1 LDEYWTPEEDTPLA
15 RTLRD
20 ANLETRAARS
30 RLKARGKPYYRALE
44 SGLHLG
50 YRRPQTG
57 AGKWLARHYV
67 GGQAYE
73 LETLAIADDFSDA
86 DGVAVLN
93 YRQAQAKA
101 RERMVARAHHAAGKH
116 GPLTVADAIEAYLEF
131 LDAHRK
137 TGYHAR
143 HRARAHILP
152 ALGDIEVQALTT
164 EQLRKWH
171 AELARTPAR
180 ARTAPG
186 AKQQHRK
193 PDHSAD
199 GIRRRRVSAN
209 AILTILKAA
218 LNFAWREGR
227 TPSDAAW
234 RQVRPFEGVDAA
246 RVGYLTL
253 AECKR
258 LINAADPD
266 FRKLVQAALQT
277 GCRYGELCRLAVAD
291 FDADN
296 GTLAIRI
303 TKSGR
308 SRHVALTDE
317 GVTLFREW
325 CAGRAGN
332 EILFLRAD
340 GKPWRISQQQGPM
353 QKACERARIVP
364 VVSFHILRHTH
375 GSMLAMRGVPMGVI
389 AEQLGHS
396 NSRVT
401 EKHYAHLAPSYV
413 ADTVRANAPRFGIA
427 LERKV
432 SPLHRGRA
440 NA

>member
-1 LDEYWTPEEDTPLA
+1 MP

-20 ANLETRAARS
+20 ASLETRAARG

-44 SGLHLG
+44 PGLHLG
-50 YRRPQTG
+50 YRRPQAG
-57 AGKWLARHYV
+57 AGKWLARHYI
-67 GGQAYE
+67 GDQAYE

-86 DGVAVLN
+86 DGVAVLS

-116 GPLTVADAIEAYLEF
+116 GPLTVADAVESYLSF
-131 LDAHRK
+131 LDSHRK

-143 HRARAHILP
+143 HRARAFILP
-152 ALGDIEVQALTT
+152 ALGGIEVQALTT

-171 AELARTPAR
+171 ANIAKMPAR

-199 GIRRRRVSAN
+199 GVRRRRVSAN
-209 AILTILKAA
+209 AVLTILKAA

-234 RQVRPFEGVDAA
+234 RRVRPFEGVDAA
-246 RVGYLTL
+246 RVRYLTL

-266 FRKLVQAALQT
+266 FRKLTQAALAT
-277 GCRYGELCRLAVAD
+277 GCRYGELCRLTIAD
-291 FDADN
+291 FNADN
-296 GTLAIRI
+296 GTLAVRI
-303 TKSGR
+303 SKSGEP
-308 SRHVALTDE
+308 RHVALTDE
-317 GVTLFREW
+317 AVALFHEW
-325 CAGRAGN
+325 CAGRPGT
-332 EILFLRAD
+332 EILLLRAD
-340 GKPWRISQQQGPM
+340 GKPWCISQQQGPM
-353 QKACERARIVP
+353 QKACERARITP
-364 VVSFHILRHTH
+364 AVSFHILRHTH

-413 ADTVRANAPRFGIA
+413 ADTIRAHAPTFGITGGG
-427 LERKV
+427 KV
-432 SPLHRGRA
+432 KPIRGSRVSA
-440 NA
+440 

>member
-1 LDEYWTPEEDTPLA
+1 MP

-20 ANLETRAARS
+20 AALETRAARS

-44 SGLHLG
+44 TGLHLG

-57 AGKWLARHYV
+57 SGKWLARHYI
-67 GGQAYE
+67 GDQAYE

-86 DGVAVLN
+86 DGVAVLS

-116 GPLTVADAIEAYLEF
+116 GPLTVADAVESYLHF
-131 LDAHRK
+131 LDTHRK

-143 HRARAHILP
+143 HRARAFILP
-152 ALGDIEVQALTT
+152 TLGNIEVQALAT

-171 AELARTPAR
+171 ADIAKVPAR

-209 AILTILKAA
+209 VVLTILKAA

-234 RQVRPFEGVDAA
+234 RRVRPFEGVDAA
-246 RVGYLTL
+246 RVRYLTIS
-253 AECKR
+253 ECRR
-258 LINAADPD
+258 LINAAAPD
-266 FRKLVQAALQT
+266 FRKLVQAALAT
-277 GCRYGELCRLAVAD
+277 GCRYGELCRLTVAD

-303 TKSGR
+303 TKSGK

-317 GVTLFREW
+317 GAALFREW
-325 CAGRAGN
+325 CAGRAGS
-332 EILFLRAD
+332 EILLLRAN
-340 GKPWRISQQQGPM
+340 GKPWSISQQQGPM

-396 NSRVT
+396 NTRVT
-401 EKHYAHLAPSYV
+401 EKHYAHLAPSFV
-413 ADTVRANAPRFGIA
+413 HDTIRANAPTFGIA
-427 LERKV
+427 GGEKV
-432 SPLHRGRA
+432 KPIRSRVSA
-440 NA
+440 

>member
-1 LDEYWTPEEDTPLA
+1 MP

-20 ANLETRAARS
+20 ASLETRAARG

-50 YRRPQTG
+50 YRKPLAG
-57 AGKWLARHYV
+57 AGKWLARHYI
-67 GGQAYE
+67 GSQAYE

-116 GPLTVADAIEAYLEF
+116 GPLTVADAVEAYLEF
-131 LDAHRK
+131 LDTHRK

-143 HRARAHILP
+143 HKSRAFILP
-152 ALGDIEVQALTT
+152 ALGNIEVQALTT

-193 PDHSAD
+193 LDHSTD

-209 AILTILKAA
+209 AILTILKAT

-234 RQVRPFEGVDAA
+234 RRVRPFEGVDAA
-246 RVGYLTL
+246 RVRYLTL

-258 LINAADPD
+258 LINAAAPD
-266 FRKLVQAALQT
+266 FRRLAQAALAT
-277 GCRYGELCRLAVAD
+277 GCRYGELSRLTVAD

-303 TKSGR
+303 TKSGK

-325 CAGRAGN
+325 CAGRAGS
-332 EILFLRAD
+332 EILLLRAD

-353 QKACERARIVP
+353 AKACERARIIP
-364 VVSFHILRHTH
+364 VASFHILRHTV

-389 AEQLGHS
+389 AGQLGHS
-396 NSRVT
+396 NTKVT

-413 ADTVRANAPRFGIA
+413 IDTIRAHAPTFGITDGG
-427 LERKV
+427 KV
-432 SPLHRGRA
+432 KPIRSRA
-440 NA
+440 SA

>member
-1 LDEYWTPEEDTPLA
+1 MP

-20 ANLETRAARS
+20 AALETRAARG

-44 SGLHLG
+44 TGLHLG

-57 AGKWLARHYV
+57 SGKWLARHYV

-86 DGVAVLN
+86 DSVAVLN

-116 GPLTVADAIEAYLEF
+116 GPLTVADAVESYLQF
-131 LDAHRK
+131 LDTHRK
-137 TGYHAR
+137 TGYGAR

-152 ALGDIEVQALTT
+152 TLGHIEVQALTT
-164 EQLRKWH
+164 ELLRKWLT
-171 AELARTPAR
+171 ELARTPAR
-180 ARTAPG
+180 VRTTPG

-193 PDHSAD
+193 LDHSAD
-199 GIRRRRVSAN
+199 GIRRRRVTAN
-209 AILTILKAA
+209 AILKAA

-234 RQVRPFEGVDAA
+234 RRVRPFEGVDAA
-246 RVGYLTL
+246 RVRYLTI

-258 LINAADPD
+258 LINAAAPD
-266 FRKLVQAALQT
+266 FRKLVQAALAT
-277 GCRYGELCRLAVAD
+277 GCRYSELCRLIVAD
-291 FDADN
+291 FDTDN
-296 GTLAIRI
+296 GTLAVRI
-303 TKSGR
+303 TKSGKP
-308 SRHVALTDE
+308 RHVALTDE
-317 GVTLFREW
+317 GTALFREW
-325 CAGRAGN
+325 CAGRAGS

-340 GKPWRISQQQGPM
+340 GKPWSISQQQGPM
-353 QKACERARIVP
+353 QKACEDAQIVP

-375 GSMLAMRGVPMGVI
+375 GSLLAMRGVPMGVI

-396 NSRVT
+396 NTRVT

-413 ADTVRANAPRFGIA
+413 ADTIRANAPTFGTKPSKRIA
-427 LERKV
+427 SLR
-432 SPLHRGRA
+432 
-440 NA
+440 

>member
-1 LDEYWTPEEDTPLA
+1 MP

-20 ANLETRAARS
+20 AALETRAARG

-57 AGKWLARHYV
+57 AGKWLARHYI
-67 GGQAYE
+67 GDQAYE

-116 GPLTVADAIEAYLEF
+116 GPLTVADAVESYLEF

-143 HRARAHILP
+143 HRARAFILP
-152 ALGDIEVQALTT
+152 TFGNIEVQALTT

-171 AELARTPAR
+171 ADIAKMPAR

-234 RQVRPFEGVDAA
+234 RRVRPFEGVDAA
-246 RVGYLTL
+246 RVRYLTL

-266 FRKLVQAALQT
+266 FRKLVQAALAT
-277 GCRYGELCRLAVAD
+277 GCRYGELCRLTIAD

-296 GTLAIRI
+296 GTLAVRI
-303 TKSGR
+303 SKSGK

-317 GVTLFREW
+317 GVALFREW
-325 CAGRAGN
+325 CAGRAGS
-332 EILFLRAD
+332 EILFLRTD
-340 GKPWRISQQQGPM
+340 CKPWGISLQQMPM
-353 QKACERARIVP
+353 AKACERARITP
-364 VVSFHILRHTH
+364 AVSFHILRHTH

-396 NSRVT
+396 NTRVT

-413 ADTVRANAPRFGIA
+413 ADTIRAHAPTFDIA
-427 LERKV
+427 DGGKV
-432 SPLHRGRA
+432 TPLRRR
-440 NA
+440 

>member
-1 LDEYWTPEEDTPLA
+1 MP
-15 RTLRD
+15 RTVRD
-20 ANLETRAARS
+20 AALETRAARG

-44 SGLHLG
+44 PGLHLG

-57 AGKWLARHYV
+57 AGKWLARHYI
-67 GGQAYE
+67 GDQAYE
-73 LETLAIADDFSDA
+73 LEILAIADDYSDA
-86 DGVAVLN
+86 DGVAVLS

-116 GPLTVADAIEAYLEF
+116 GPLTVADAVESYLSF
-131 LDAHRK
+131 LDTHRK

-143 HRARAHILP
+143 KRVRAFILP

-164 EQLRKWH
+164 EGLRKWH

-234 RQVRPFEGVDAA
+234 RRVRPFEGVDAA
-246 RVGYLTL
+246 RVRYLTL

-258 LINAADPD
+258 LINAAAPD
-266 FRKLVQAALQT
+266 FRKLVQAALAT
-277 GCRYGELCRLAVAD
+277 GCRYGELCRLTVAD
-291 FDADN
+291 FDTDN
-296 GTLAIRI
+296 RTLAIRI
-303 TKSGR
+303 TKSGK

-317 GVTLFREW
+317 GTALFREW

-332 EILFLRAD
+332 EILLLRAN
-340 GKPWRISQQQGPM
+340 GKPWCISQQQGPM
-353 QKACERARIVP
+353 AKACERARITP
-364 VVSFHILRHTH
+364 AISFHILRHTT

-389 AEQLGHS
+389 AGQLGHS
-396 NSRVT
+396 NTKVT
-401 EKHYAHLAPSYV
+401 ERFYAHLAPSYI
-413 ADTVRANAPRFGIA
+413 ADTIRAHAPTFGIKPNRRVTS
-427 LERKV
+427 L
-432 SPLHRGRA
+432 
-440 NA
+440 

>member
-1 LDEYWTPEEDTPLA
+1 MAVAMA

-20 ANLETRAARS
+20 ASLETRAARG

-44 SGLHLG
+44 PGLHLG
-50 YRRPQTG
+50 YRRPQAG
-57 AGKWLARHYV
+57 AGKWLARHYI
-67 GGQAYE
+67 GKQAYE

-93 YRQAQAKA
+93 YRQAQTKA

-116 GPLTVADAIEAYLEF
+116 GPLTVADAVESYLHF
-131 LDAHRK
+131 LDTHRK

-152 ALGDIEVQALTT
+152 VLGDIEVQALTT
-164 EQLRKWH
+164 ERLRKWH
-171 AELARTPAR
+171 ADIAKMPAR
-180 ARTAPG
+180 VRTAPG

-193 PDHSAD
+193 LDHSAD
-199 GIRRRRVSAN
+199 GIRRRRLSAN
-209 AILTILKAA
+209 HILTLLKAA

-234 RQVRPFEGVDAA
+234 RRVRPFEGVNIP
-246 RVGYLTL
+246 RVRYLTI

-258 LINAADPD
+258 LINAATPD
-266 FRKLVQAALQT
+266 FRRLAQAALAT
-277 GCRYGELCRLAVAD
+277 GCRYSELCRLTVAD
-291 FDADN
+291 FDAGS
-296 GTLAIRI
+296 GTLAVRI
-303 TKSGR
+303 SKSGKPR
-308 SRHVALTDE
+308 RIVLTDE
-317 GVTLFREW
+317 AVEQFGQW
-325 CAGRAGN
+325 CAGRTGS
-332 EILFLRAD
+332 EILLLRAD
-340 GKPWRISQQQGPM
+340 GKPWSISQQQGPM
-353 QKACERARIVP
+353 QKACEHARIAP

-396 NSRVT
+396 NTKVT

-413 ADTVRANAPRFGIA
+413 ADTIRANAPRFGFKPSKKIA
-427 LERKV
+427 SLR
-432 SPLHRGRA
+432 
-440 NA
+440 

>member
-1 LDEYWTPEEDTPLA
+1 MP

-20 ANLETRAARS
+20 ASLETRAARG
-30 RLKARGKPYYRALE
+30 RLKARGKPYYRAVE
-44 SGLHLG
+44 PGLHLG

-57 AGKWLARHYV
+57 AGKWLARHYI
-67 GGQAYE
+67 GDQAYE
-73 LETLAIADDFSDA
+73 LEILAIADDFSDA

-116 GPLTVADAIEAYLEF
+116 GPLTVADAVESYLEF

-152 ALGDIEVQALTT
+152 TLGDIEVQALTT
-164 EQLRKWH
+164 ERLRKWH
-171 AELARTPAR
+171 TELAKTPAR

-199 GIRRRRVSAN
+199 GIRRRRASAN
-209 AILTILKAA
+209 AILTILRAA

-234 RQVRPFEGVDAA
+234 RRVRPFEGVDAA
-246 RVGYLTL
+246 RVRYLTL

-266 FRKLVQAALQT
+266 FRKLVQAALAT
-277 GCRYGELCRLAVAD
+277 GCRYGELCRLTVAD
-291 FDADN
+291 FNADS
-296 GTLAIRI
+296 GTLAVRI
-303 TKSGR
+303 SKSGKP
-308 SRHVALTDE
+308 RHVALTAE
-317 GVTLFREW
+317 AVALFYEW
-325 CAGRAGN
+325 CAGRVGN
-332 EILFLRAD
+332 EVLFLRAN
-340 GKPWRISQQQGPM
+340 GKPWSISQQQGPM
-353 QKACERARIVP
+353 QKACEHARIVP
-364 VVSFHILRHTH
+364 AISFHILRHTV

-389 AEQLGHS
+389 AGQLGHS
-396 NSRVT
+396 NTKVT
-401 EKHYAHLAPSYV
+401 ERFYAHFAPSYV
-413 ADTVRANAPRFGIA
+413 ADTVRQHAPTFGFKPDKTVTPMA
-427 LERKV
+427 R
-432 SPLHRGRA
+432 
-440 NA
+440 

>member
-1 LDEYWTPEEDTPLA
+1 MP
-15 RTLRD
+15 RTVRD
-20 ANLETRAARS
+20 AALETRAARG

-44 SGLHLG
+44 PGLHLG

-57 AGKWLARHYV
+57 AGKWLARHYI
-67 GGQAYE
+67 GDQAYE
-73 LETLAIADDFSDA
+73 LEILAIADDYSDA
-86 DGVAVLN
+86 DGVAVLS
-93 YRQAQAKA
+93 YREAQTKA

-116 GPLTVADAIEAYLEF
+116 VPLTVQDAVEAYLEF

-171 AELARTPAR
+171 AEIAKTPAR

-193 PDHSAD
+193 LDHSAD

-234 RQVRPFEGVDAA
+234 RRVRPFEGVDAA
-246 RVGYLTL
+246 RVRYLML

-258 LINAADPD
+258 LINAAAPD
-266 FRKLVQAALQT
+266 FRKLVQAALAT
-277 GCRYGELCRLAVAD
+277 GCRYGELGRLTVAD
-291 FDADN
+291 FDTDN

-303 TKSGR
+303 TKSGKP
-308 SRHVALTDE
+308 RHVALTDE
-317 GVTLFREW
+317 GVALFREW
-325 CAGRAGN
+325 CAGRAGS
-332 EILFLRAD
+332 ETLFLRAD
-340 GKPWRISQQQGPM
+340 GKPWSISQQQTPM
-353 QKACERARIVP
+353 ANACERARITP
-364 VVSFHILRHTH
+364 AISFHILRHTH
-375 GSMLAMRGVPMGVI
+375 GSLLAMRGVPMGVI

-396 NSRVT
+396 NTRVT

-413 ADTVRANAPRFGIA
+413 ADTIRAHAPTFGIKPNRRITS
-427 LERKV
+427 L
-432 SPLHRGRA
+432 S
-440 NA
+440 